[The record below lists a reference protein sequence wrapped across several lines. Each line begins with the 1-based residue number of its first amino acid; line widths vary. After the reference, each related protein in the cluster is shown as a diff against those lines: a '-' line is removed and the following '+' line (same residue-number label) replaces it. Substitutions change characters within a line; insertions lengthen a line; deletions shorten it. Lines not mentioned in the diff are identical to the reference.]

1 MGEKSPRYRGVS
13 GRWCDGLFVVQV
25 DELEQVLV
33 ALLGV
38 LFVLREQDSGALRE
52 LAGQT
57 AVTGLVHQEL
67 LIAAGRCLGVERELL
82 LGGRVEAEHVPVTA
96 VDSLLHFLLAVGHAA
111 LDGVHLAGCVANDQG
126 RAVIGF
132 RFLDGLQGL
141 RGVGAHG
148 DLGHV
153 DITVG
158 HGNLR
163 EGLRLGLL
171 AGSRELCDL
180 ADVGSLGSLSAGV
193 GVDLGVEHEDVDV
206 FAGGEDMVDAAEAD
220 VVSPAVA
227 AEDPDGLLGQVGL
240 LREDL
245 SAQLAGV
252 AVAVLFAL
260 GLQFGSM
267 RGELRHLGQLVHGA
281 DVLFEGRDVGLG
293 GLGVGVEIVD
303 GVEVL
308 LRGGLEVGVRPLD
321 GDERLGLLNQA
332 VTDGLLAEVHAEA
345 MLRVV
350 LEQGVAPCR
359 AVAFGV
365 RAVGGGSA
373 RAAPDGRAAGGVGDI
388 HLVAEE
394 LSHETSIAG
403 LGAACAGAGELKQ
416 RLAELAAL
424 DVGRLELLL
433 LGDLL
438 DAVVEHVLLIELG
451 FLRDH
456 LESLHLFGASADADA
471 AAHAVQRGDGHG
483 ELIDT
488 LALAGLDR
496 HDLGGGGR
504 VLGFLVG
511 QCNGT
516 DGGVRADI
524 GAVAALDALRGVPF
538 RNGDGNAALLISGSA
553 EFELAVDM
561 IQERGHR
568 QAVAVHLVDREQE
581 ILDLLDQLR
590 LALERVVDDDIFR
603 GRPIGGNLDLDIG
616 GSAGVDGLMVHLDDV
631 HALLGVGLRG
641 LLLHVLDGLCLGQNL
656 GQGEERGLQN
666 GVGALAHTDLLRQVD
681 GVDGVE
687 LDVVLGNVALGSGIQ
702 MMGQLFRRPLT
713 VDHEHAA
720 RLNVTHDREALRD
733 VGRVV
738 AGDEVGLVDVV
749 RTLDGLVAEAQ
760 MADGDAAGL
769 LGVILEV
776 GLDILVG
783 MVADDLDGVL
793 VRADGAVAAKTPE
806 LALDGAFGRGVRA
819 VLVLFEGEVRDVVD
833 DADGELMLGRILLQ
847 LIVDRKHGRGR
858 RVLAAEAVTAAD
870 DGRLHAGVGQS
881 GDNIHVERFADGAG
895 LLRAVEH
902 GDLLGGSRDGRDEL
916 VSSRTDGTGEPSR
929 GRPFRRG
936 RSCSR

>member
-1 MGEKSPRYRGVS
+1 M
-13 GRWCDGLFVVQV
+13 
-25 DELEQVLV
+25 
-33 ALLGV
+33 
-38 LFVLREQDSGALRE
+38 
-52 LAGQT
+52 
-57 AVTGLVHQEL
+57 
-67 LIAAGRCLGVERELL
+67 
-82 LGGRVEAEHVPVTA
+82 
-96 VDSLLHFLLAVGHAA
+96 
-111 LDGVHLAGCVANDQG
+111 
-126 RAVIGF
+126 
-132 RFLDGLQGL
+132 
-141 RGVGAHG
+141 
-148 DLGHV
+148 
-153 DITVG
+153 
-158 HGNLR
+158 
-163 EGLRLGLL
+163 
-171 AGSRELCDL
+171 
-180 ADVGSLGSLSAGV
+180 
-193 GVDLGVEHEDVDV
+193 
-206 FAGGEDMVDAAEAD
+206 
-220 VVSPAVA
+220 
-227 AEDPDGLLGQVGL
+227 
-240 LREDL
+240 
-245 SAQLAGV
+245 
-252 AVAVLFAL
+252 
-260 GLQFGSM
+260 
-267 RGELRHLGQLVHGA
+267 
-281 DVLFEGRDVGLG
+281 
-293 GLGVGVEIVD
+293 
-303 GVEVL
+303 
-308 LRGGLEVGVRPLD
+308 
-321 GDERLGLLNQA
+321 
-332 VTDGLLAEVHAEA
+332 
-345 MLRVV
+345 
-350 LEQGVAPCR
+350 
-359 AVAFGV
+359 
-365 RAVGGGSA
+365 
-373 RAAPDGRAAGGVGDI
+373 
-388 HLVAEE
+388 
-394 LSHETSIAG
+394 
-403 LGAACAGAGELKQ
+403 
-416 RLAELAAL
+416 
-424 DVGRLELLL
+424 
-433 LGDLL
+433 
-438 DAVVEHVLLIELG
+438 
-451 FLRDH
+451 
-456 LESLHLFGASADADA
+456 
-471 AAHAVQRGDGHG
+471 
-483 ELIDT
+483 
-488 LALAGLDR
+488 
-496 HDLGGGGR
+496 
-504 VLGFLVG
+504 
-511 QCNGT
+511 
-516 DGGVRADI
+516 RADI

-553 EFELAVDM
+553 KFELAVDM

-738 AGDEVGLVDVV
+738 AGDKVGLVDVV

-806 LALDGAFGRGVRA
+806 LALDGAFGSGVRA

-895 LLRAVEH
+895 LLRAVEDC
-902 GDLLGGSRDGRDEL
+902 DLLGGSRDGRDEL
-916 VSSRTDGTGEPSR
+916 VRAERTVQANLHEADLFAVGVHVVDNFFRDVADGAHGDDDTISVGSAVVVEELIVGAELFVDLAHVLLDDCGQRVVVLVAGLTVLEEDVAILVAAAHGRMLRIQRVGTERLDSLHVAHFLQVGVIPHGDLLDLVGGTETIEEVQERDLAFDRGQMRDGGQIHDFLRVRLAEHSEAGLATGHDVGMVAEDVQRVGGDGTGRDVEHAGQLLRRDLVHVRDHQQKTLRRGVRRGQSAGAEGAVHRAGSTGLRLHLRDLDSRAEDVLQASR
-929 GRPFRRG
+929 GPLVDKVGHRGRRG
-936 RSCSR
+936 DGVDAGDFGKRIGYVSRGIVAVHRFEFTSQNKLPPKSNYIIMQNHYITFF